1 MCKSIC
7 ISAHIYL
14 KIFLFDIPMIADT
27 FSCLPNIYSPC
38 LLQLTKLI
46 LLEAQVVWGKTKT
59 CIPRMSCNSWSSCKS
74 ILTNNIKKKHYG
86 WATIIINKKKK
97 TIISQHVPLSFCFLP
112 PGGTPVIL
120 HVWGTEA
127 KLKRPRV
134 HEEAK
139 NGSKILDQYCLFLD
153 LFYMKN
159 IYPNLN
165 KRLGSFL

>member
-59 CIPRMSCNSWSSCKS
+59 CVPRMSCNSWSSCKS

-97 TIISQHVPLSFCFLP
+97 NYNQPTCASVLLLFASWWNTSHSACVRDRSQTKKTPSSWRSQKWIQNSRPVLFISRL
-112 PGGTPVIL
+112 IL
-120 HVWGTEA
+120 YE
-127 KLKRPRV
+127 KYIP
-134 HEEAK
+134 
-139 NGSKILDQYCLFLD
+139 
-153 LFYMKN
+153 
-159 IYPNLN
+159 
-165 KRLGSFL
+165 